1 MYQDNNLYTSETNC
15 QAINTEIKEKVIHD
29 GKEKNITKSQCL
41 PSIADRRHS
50 FCSMD

>member
-29 GKEKNITKSQCL
+29 GKEKNITKPKITILTIHC
-41 PSIADRRHS
+41 
-50 FCSMD
+50 